1 MQSCV
6 LIDSKLLLET
16 SANALARSIPLLCTS
31 LHWEK
36 LVKMT
41 AQEIMGNYSAQPEFP
56 ESPEFPNAF
65 SCQEK
70 SHP

>member
-1 MQSCV
+1 MQSRV
-6 LIDSKLLLET
+6 LIDFKLLLET
-16 SANALARSIPLLCTS
+16 FANVLAHSLPLLCTS
-31 LHWEK
+31 LHWDK

-41 AQEIMGNYSAQPEFP
+41 AQEILGNYSAQPQLL

-70 SHP
+70 SHR